1 MYVSA
6 QMPKTHTHLSHR
18 IIVQH
23 GNGRGYGAYYHHRR
37 DAVADDEVG
46 LSLELKLDLNAANPV
61 LEIL

>member
-1 MYVSA
+1 MCVCGWVGVYVC
-6 QMPKTHTHLSHR
+6 
-18 IIVQH
+18 
-23 GNGRGYGAYYHHRR
+23 